1 MGTGPERP
9 EQPPAQPPSERPEP
23 TSDLP
28 PESAEAFA
36 RYSGS
41 EPPPPAGPPHKK
53 HRSRWIW
60 VSVVLGLACVGL
72 LVWALS
78 LNSDLDDA
86 NAKNEQQQEA
96 GSSVASAAKDAYD
109 SLASQLGATNEDL
122 ADTEQQLESAQ
133 QDAEQAQK
141 DADAAKQK
149 AESTGDELDKA
160 QAEADQ
166 AKAEAEAAGS
176 KAKIAAEC
184 AKAYISAAGG
194 LIDGETRE
202 AVRASLQS
210 ITDDC
215 RASLS
220 AG

>member
-1 MGTGPERP
+1 MSTGPERP
-9 EQPPAQPPSERPEP
+9 EQPSQQPPPERPEP
-23 TSDLP
+23 PADLP

-36 RYSGS
+36 RYAGS
-41 EPPPPAGPPHKK
+41 EPPPPGEPPKK

-86 NAKNEQQQEA
+86 NAKNEQQQET

-109 SLASQLGATNEDL
+109 SLASELGSTNEDL
-122 ADTEQQLESAQ
+122 ADTEQQLQDAQ

-141 DADAAKQK
+141 DADSAKQK
-149 AESTGDELDKA
+149 AENTSDELDKA
-160 QAEADQ
+160 QAEAEQ
-166 AKAEAEAAGS
+166 AKAEADAAGS

-184 AKAYISAAGG
+184 AKAYISAAGSLLG
-194 LIDGETRE
+194 GEDRD
-202 AVRASLQS
+202 AVQQTLQG
-210 ITDDC
+210 ITDEC
-215 RASLS
+215 RA
-220 AG
+220 AFEAA